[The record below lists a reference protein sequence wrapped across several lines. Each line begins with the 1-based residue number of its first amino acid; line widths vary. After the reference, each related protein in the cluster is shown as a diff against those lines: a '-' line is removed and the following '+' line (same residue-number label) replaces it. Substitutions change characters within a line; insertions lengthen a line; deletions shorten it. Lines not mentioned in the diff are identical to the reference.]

1 MGIHEEDI
9 ATVRA
14 TSDIV
19 AIVSQY
25 TPLRRVGRQWVGLC
39 PFHSE
44 NTPSFS
50 VSSNDNVYYC
60 FGCAVHGDVIDFVM
74 EREQV
79 DFARAVESLAAKANV
94 SLRYTDRDQ
103 GEGRRR
109 RTRLVQT
116 VAKAVEWYHD
126 RLLSGAE
133 AGAAR
138 SYLRARGLG
147 GDVVRYFQ
155 IGWAP
160 DGFDVLCQAL

>member
-25 TPLRRVGRQWVGLC
+25 TPLRRVGRQWAGLC

-44 NTPSFS
+44 KTASFS
-50 VSSNDNVYYC
+50 VSSADNVYYC
-60 FGCAVHGDVIDFVM
+60 FGCGVRGDVIDFVM

-79 DFARAVESLAAKANV
+79 DFARAVESLAAKANIT
-94 SLRYTDRDQ
+94 LRYTDRDQ

-109 RTRLVQT
+109 RTRLVET
-116 VAKAVEWYHD
+116 VAEAVAWYHE
-126 RLLSGAE
+126 RLLSGAD

-138 SYLRARGLG
+138 S
-147 GDVVRYFQ
+147 
-155 IGWAP
+155 
-160 DGFDVLCQAL
+160 